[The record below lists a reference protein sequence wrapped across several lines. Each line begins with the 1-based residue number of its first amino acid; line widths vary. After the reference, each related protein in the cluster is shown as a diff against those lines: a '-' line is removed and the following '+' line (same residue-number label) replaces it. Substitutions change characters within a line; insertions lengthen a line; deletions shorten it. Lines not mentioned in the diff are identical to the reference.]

1 MKKEEALNQ
10 AFLDMNSEL
19 NVSHNNL
26 IRKINRVFSNEIQHF
41 QELLVSFNNEYS
53 CLENYQVNLQV
64 DIVKHIFNSCKV
76 VVTQDYQSR
85 FDKYKDGLV
94 SRMHDF
100 FIAKVNNKNVK
111 SPVKDISRYLLEL
124 CRCDFFAIQDQIE
137 NSLDDY
143 FNDFSYHFINS
154 SNANEEFS
162 RIIKS
167 LKHSLTSE
175 LKKVISNSN
184 DDKENIVTRYNSMGK
199 EILNRK
205 EMVR

>member
-1 MKKEEALNQ
+1 MKEFLIGFLIVVVLGGVCIFSKGVSVYNTHIDLKNQIEAKQKANE
-10 AFLDMNSEL
+10 AIFDNTWK
-19 NVSHNNL
+19 
-26 IRKINRVFSNEIQHF
+26 KINQTVQ
-41 QELLVSFNNEYS
+41 VS
-53 CLENYQVNLQV
+53 
-64 DIVKHIFNSCKV
+64 
-76 VVTQDYQSR
+76 
-85 FDKYKDGLV
+85 DKYKDGLV